1 MQHQMQII
9 IIIIT
14 VVQNRYLDYN
24 IQYNMCVQR
33 KIKLNM
39 TNFIDP
45 DKTQNDKTS
54 NSKQNKTKQNK
65 ILGNMKRICVHTF
78 FYIITLYDGISTSHE
93 H

>member
-54 NSKQNKTKQNK
+54 NSKQNKTKQNIGK
-65 ILGNMKRICVHTF
+65 YEKNLCTHF
-78 FYIITLYDGISTSHE
+78 FLYNHSV
-93 H
+93 